1 MSSAPSP
8 ELKGRRL
15 AHALAALSRDIRREM
30 QRWLG
35 EIGVDVRE
43 WTTLAFI
50 QERPNSSNAEL
61 SRRIGVTPQG
71 VHTVMLRLGKS
82 GLIERHPDPN
92 HGRIAR
98 FTLTESGKKALHECD
113 VVADEVEARVLEDLD
128 DTERRILLSSVLVA
142 LRRLREPRQA
152 PTAEESSD

>member
-1 MSSAPSP
+1 
-8 ELKGRRL
+8 
-15 AHALAALSRDIRREM
+15 M
-30 QRWLG
+30 QRLLG

-50 QERPNSSNAEL
+50 QERPKSSNAEL

-71 VHTVMLRLGKS
+71 VHTVMLRLERN

-98 FTLTESGKKALHECD
+98 FTLTERGEKVLHDCD
-113 VVADEVEARVLEDLD
+113 MIADEVEARVLGDLD
-128 DTERRILLSSVLVA
+128 AVAQRVFLSSALVA
-142 LRRLREPRQA
+142 LRRLRDPKQA
-152 PTAEESSD
+152 PASEDSSAGLNEESRLQDHS

>member
-1 MSSAPSP
+1 
-8 ELKGRRL
+8 
-15 AHALAALSRDIRREM
+15 M

-61 SRRIGVTPQG
+61 ARRIGVTPQG
-71 VHTVMLRLGKS
+71 VHTVLLRLEKN
-82 GLIERHPDPN
+82 GLVERHPDPR

-98 FTLTESGKKALHECD
+98 FTLTERGQKVVHECD
-113 VVADEVEARVLEDLD
+113 VIADELEARVLEDLD
-128 DTERRILLSSVLVA
+128 ATERRVLLSSVLVA
-142 LRRLREPRQA
+142 LRRLRDPKQA
-152 PTAEESSD
+152 PAPEDSSAGRNKKSRLQDHR